1 MTNKEKF
8 KEVFGLEIDD
18 TSDCGFFDCTDRPT
32 CEDCPVKDTKA
43 WWNTEYHIKI
53 LPSVTPQE
61 PRKAIWIERSDIPR
75 GCGEYLC
82 SNCMDEYGTDLLYSY
97 CPNCGAYHGKNK
109 EIIKEEDFGKCDM
122 KMINRGKCIL
132 CGKKLA
138 EGLLFF
144 CKECNK

>member
-1 MTNKEKF
+1 MTREEVINQLEDAKDGYKEYLSN
-8 KEVFGLEIDD
+8 EAIDIAIEALEQK
-18 TSDCGFFDCTDRPT
+18 P
-32 CEDCPVKDTKA
+32 K
-43 WWNTEYHIKI
+43 
-53 LPSVTPQE
+53 
-61 PRKAIWIERSDIPR
+61 KAIWIERSDIPR

-82 SNCMDEYGTDLLYSY
+82 SNCMDEYGIDLLYAY
-97 CPNCGAYHGKNK
+97 CPNCGAYHGNNK
-109 EIIKEEDFGKCDM
+109 ETIKEEDFGKCDM